1 MFDYRKNPIWKGDF
15 PCLLVTKSS
24 FLIVFTTLLA
34 INFKTNLIMSKP
46 SNCITVA
53 AARQLQDNWV
63 ATRAVDIERAMGS
76 GDTREFLFS
85 VAELE
90 QFLAYV
96 KAGSGSMN
104 PGIRIYFGAYDN
116 ATSDKATVFLAPT
129 MGVTPGVA
137 NDYSLEPL
145 NKGITGFPP
154 KNY

>member
-1 MFDYRKNPIWKGDF
+1 
-15 PCLLVTKSS
+15 
-24 FLIVFTTLLA
+24 
-34 INFKTNLIMSKP
+34 MSKP

-53 AARQLQDNWV
+53 EARQLQDNWV
-63 ATRAVDIERAMGS
+63 ATRAVDIERALGS
-76 GDTREFLFS
+76 EDTREFLFS

-129 MGVTPGVA
+129 NGITAGSP
-137 NDYSLEPL
+137 NNYNLEPL
-145 NKGITGFPP
+145 NRSISGFPP